1 MRDAGGRDGLLWIAG
16 DERQEANRN
25 ERYCKKYKIGRAG
38 EGGHYDYGDKDLI
51 LKDFRSKRERERK
64 KDNWDAR

>member
-25 ERYCKKYKIGRAG
+25 ERYCKKYEIGRAG
-38 EGGHYDYGDKDLI
+38 RGGTMITETKI
-51 LKDFRSKRERERK
+51 
-64 KDNWDAR
+64 